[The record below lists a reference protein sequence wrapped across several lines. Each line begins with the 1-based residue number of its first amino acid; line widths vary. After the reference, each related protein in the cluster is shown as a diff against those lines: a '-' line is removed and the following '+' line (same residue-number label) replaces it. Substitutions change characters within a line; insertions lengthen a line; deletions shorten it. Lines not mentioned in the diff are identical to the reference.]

1 MKDEALEMLAEIVR
15 SPGIDLRSLQNKLTM
30 DAVKSESTLKKVNVM
45 LEEHA
50 YPPVVRKNKQLWV
63 SLDLEELE
71 QFERLVETEQLYAL
85 NRKTRLILILLIIFT
100 QKQTSLKSL
109 ANQLYV
115 SKNTIVN
122 DMAVL
127 KEDLLKEEIQIGYS
141 RKEGYYFVGK
151 EIAIR
156 IMIIRQLHFLI
167 DGKAQEKLLVTYTA
181 IELTEMYEEKE
192 KLFKLEKLLH
202 TQFSTRQ
209 LMLIYLLIPLL
220 KLRWLTYQEIS
231 TREYQEIIQIIAVSD
246 YQRIIQA
253 MKTTNLYSEAT
264 EKEKS
269 FLVIQLLSANV
280 IKSRGE
286 EMPQLGEV
294 IDAVIE
300 RFERRSVIFFED
312 RKRLKQ
318 MLYQHL
324 GPAIYRM
331 KYGIPYEDH
340 DIEPIIKEY
349 QAVFPMAKQA
359 LRPLENYYR
368 IQFTEIETVYVGLIF
383 QSFLTKGHM
392 MKQQQRVRAMVVC
405 ENGVSVSNL
414 LYETLSQCFPMIDFV
429 CNISAREFYENPL
442 VYKDIAVVFS
452 TIYLRTTKKIFVVS
466 PLLTQEDRQRLIRTV
481 NKELYNRDQGIN
493 VEDILTLVKKEVQ
506 LPDEERLRARLNE
519 YFNLPKKQEQVAMD
533 SKFHRLL
540 PEERI
545 KLSKRQFSFEEAI
558 QCVAEPLLR
567 DHFIEQSFV
576 DRIIEKYDERFPYFV
591 IAPGVAIPHAGF
603 NDGVNE
609 LGFSLLKLKHPVRFS
624 SKLSVRVLL
633 MIAPVDN
640 YLHQTA
646 VQAFYNCMLKENY
659 REELFSLQSAAE
671 IKQFFLRTIQ

>member
-1 MKDEALEMLAEIVR
+1 MKDETLDMLAEIVR
-15 SPGIDLRSLQNKLTM
+15 SPGIGLGSLQKKLVLDTG
-30 DAVKSESTLKKVNVM
+30 KSETILKKINVL
-45 LEEHA
+45 LEEHG
-50 YPPVVRKNKQLWV
+50 YPPIVRKNKRLWV

-71 QFERLVETEQLYAL
+71 QLEHSVETEQLYAL
-85 NRKTRLILILLIIFT
+85 SRKTRLILMALIIFT
-100 QKQTSLKSL
+100 QKYTSLNVL
-109 ANQLYV
+109 ANQLHV
-115 SKNTIVN
+115 SKNTVVN
-122 DMAVL
+122 DLALIKEQLV
-127 KEDLLKEEIQIGYS
+127 KEDIQVGYS
-141 RKEGYYFVGK
+141 RKTGYHFLGK

-156 IMIIRQLHFLI
+156 IMLIRQLHLLI
-167 DGKAQEKLLVTYTA
+167 DGKAQEKLLVTYTT
-181 IELTEMYEEKE
+181 IELTEIYQEKE
-192 KLFKLEKLLH
+192 KLLKLERLLH
-202 TQFSTRQ
+202 TQFSNRQ
-209 LMLIYLLIPLL
+209 LKLLCLLIPLL
-220 KLRWLTYQEIS
+220 RVRCLNYQEIS
-231 TREYQEIIQIIAVSD
+231 TGEYQAIIQIIAASD
-246 YQRIIQA
+246 YQRITQA
-253 MKTTNLYSEAT
+253 MAGANLCNEASK
-264 EKEKS
+264 KEKA

-286 EMPQLGEV
+286 KMPQLGEV

-324 GPAIYRM
+324 GPAIYRI

-359 LRPLENYYR
+359 LRPLENYYQ

-383 QSFLTKGHM
+383 QSFLTKGYLM
-392 MKQQQRVRAMVVC
+392 EQQQRVRAIVVC

-414 LYETLSQCFPMIDFV
+414 LYQTLGQCFPMIDFV

-442 VYKDIAVVFS
+442 VYEDIEVVFS

-466 PLLTQEDRQRLIRTV
+466 PLLTQEDRQRLIRMV
-481 NKELYNRDQGIN
+481 NKELYNREQGIS
-493 VEDILTLVKKEVQ
+493 VEDILTLVKKEVR
-506 LPDEERLRARLNE
+506 LPDEEKLRSRLNE
-519 YFNLPKKQEQVAMD
+519 YFNLPKKQEQLILD

-545 KLSKRQFSFEEAI
+545 KVSKRQFSFNEAI
-558 QCVAEPLLR
+558 QCVAEPLLKSR
-567 DHFIEQSFV
+567 FIEQAFV
-576 DRIIEKYDERFPYFV
+576 DKIIEKYDERFPYFV

-609 LGFSLLKLKHPVRFS
+609 LGFSLLKLDYPVRFS
-624 SKLSVRVLL
+624 NKLSAKVLL

-646 VQAFYNCMLKENY
+646 VQAFYNCMLKEEY
-659 REELFSLQSAAE
+659 RQELFGLQTATE
-671 IKQFFLRTIQ
+671 IKQFFLKNIQ